1 MAALRYSQSHPR
13 RSSSNS
19 SINAQLAH
27 RQKQA
32 IGIVAAQLVNA
43 RDSLVLDS
51 SSTVLEAVRAL
62 ITRAIPFTAVTNGL
76 EIALLCSHAPEV
88 RVMLPG
94 GTIRPGSSSVVGE
107 PGVEFLKGIHAD
119 VCLIGTHG
127 ITDNV
132 LTEASPEIAFVKRA
146 MIQASRRRILLTDSS
161 KFGANALITFANLSD
176 MDEIVTD
183 DGISAEQLSSLEAM
197 KLKVT
202 VVPSEMALDVEAA
215 SVEAANDGQPQP
227 SQRRPQR

>member
-1 MAALRYSQSHPR
+1 
-13 RSSSNS
+13 
-19 SINAQLAH
+19 
-27 RQKQA
+27 
-32 IGIVAAQLVNA
+32 
-43 RDSLVLDS
+43 
-51 SSTVLEAVRAL
+51 
-62 ITRAIPFTAVTNGL
+62 
-76 EIALLCSHAPEV
+76 
-88 RVMLPG
+88 
-94 GTIRPGSSSVVGE
+94 
-107 PGVEFLKGIHAD
+107 
-119 VCLIGTHG
+119 
-127 ITDNV
+127 
-132 LTEASPEIAFVKRA
+132 